1 MRTATNLWDPGG
13 HAPLAIQWMPPPA
26 ARSPHEE
33 FIMHTRRLTLAL
45 LATLSASA
53 ALFIAQP
60 ASAAQAKYDPY
71 TQGAVD
77 KTDPFTQ
84 GADRQADTYG
94 YLSWKY
100 DRFDPYAQG
109 ADRQTSAHDV
119 LAWRGDTSYPGSTD
133 GARA

>member
-1 MRTATNLWDPGG
+1 
-13 HAPLAIQWMPPPA
+13 
-26 ARSPHEE
+26 
-33 FIMHTRRLTLAL
+33 MHTRRLSLAL

-53 ALFIAQP
+53 ALFAAQP
-60 ASAAQAKYDPY
+60 ATAAQTKFDPY

-100 DRFDPYAQG
+100 DRFDPYGQSS
-109 ADRQTSAHDV
+109 DRQTRAHDL
-119 LAWRGDTSYPGSTD
+119 LAWRGDATFPGD
-133 GARA
+133 AQQGPRA

>member
-1 MRTATNLWDPGG
+1 
-13 HAPLAIQWMPPPA
+13 
-26 ARSPHEE
+26 
-33 FIMHTRRLTLAL
+33 MHTRRISLAL

-60 ASAAQAKYDPY
+60 ASAAQTKYDPY
-71 TQGAVD
+71 TQGASAVD

-84 GADRQADTYG
+84 GRDRQADTYG

-109 ADRQTSAHDV
+109 ADRQTTAHEV
-119 LAWRGDTSYPGSTD
+119 LAWRGDASYPGD
-133 GARA
+133 AQGART

>member
-1 MRTATNLWDPGG
+1 
-13 HAPLAIQWMPPPA
+13 
-26 ARSPHEE
+26 
-33 FIMHTRRLTLAL
+33 MHTRRVSLAL

-53 ALFIAQP
+53 ALFLAQP
-60 ASAAQAKYDPY
+60 ASAAQPRFDPY
-71 TQGAVD
+71 TQGAID
-77 KTDPFTQ
+77 KTDPYTQ

-100 DRFDPYAQG
+100 DRFDPYGQG

-119 LAWRGDTSYPGSTD
+119 LAWRGDTSYPGSAA

>member
-1 MRTATNLWDPGG
+1 
-13 HAPLAIQWMPPPA
+13 
-26 ARSPHEE
+26 
-33 FIMHTRRLTLAL
+33 
-45 LATLSASA
+45 
-53 ALFIAQP
+53 
-60 ASAAQAKYDPY
+60 

-109 ADRQTSAHDV
+109 ADRQANAHDV
-119 LAWRGDTSYPGSTD
+119 LAWRGDTSYPGGND
-133 GARA
+133 GSRA

>member
-1 MRTATNLWDPGG
+1 
-13 HAPLAIQWMPPPA
+13 
-26 ARSPHEE
+26 
-33 FIMHTRRLTLAL
+33 MHTRRISQAL

-109 ADRQTSAHDV
+109 ADRQSSAHDV
-119 LAWRGDTSYPGSTD
+119 LAWRGDTRYPSTTD
-133 GARA
+133 GSSA